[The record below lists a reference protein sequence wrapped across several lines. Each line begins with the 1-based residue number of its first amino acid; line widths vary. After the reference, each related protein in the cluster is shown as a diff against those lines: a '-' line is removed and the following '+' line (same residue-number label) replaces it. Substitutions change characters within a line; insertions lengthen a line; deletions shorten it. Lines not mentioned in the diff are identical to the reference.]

1 MIASEPPMPD
11 RVLTTAVITEIVTD
25 RTWRAR
31 LVNGK
36 DILAY
41 IRPRGSP
48 RAFVIGETIHVSMN
62 VQDFSRG
69 EVKS

>member
-1 MIASEPPMPD
+1 MIASEPPMPE
-11 RVLTTAVITEIVTD
+11 RVLTTAVITEVVTD

-41 IRPRGSP
+41 IRPRSSP
-48 RAFVIGETIHVSMN
+48 RTFAIGDTIEVSMS